1 VSSPDADLL
10 ARARDWAADDP
21 DPQTRAEVDDLVA
34 QADSGDAAAVEGLAD
49 RFSGMLEF
57 GTAGLRGALGGART
71 G

>member
-1 VSSPDADLL
+1 MSSPDADLL